1 MSIISIISGGE
12 QYSKLEGVCVCV
24 CVCVGGGGSHMRW
37 VTFRKCANHNIR
49 AYNAP
54 CTGKF

>member
-24 CVCVGGGGSHMRW
+24 CVCVCVGGGKSYEVG
-37 VTFRKCANHNIR
+37 NIQEVCKSQ
-49 AYNAP
+49 Y
-54 CTGKF
+54 